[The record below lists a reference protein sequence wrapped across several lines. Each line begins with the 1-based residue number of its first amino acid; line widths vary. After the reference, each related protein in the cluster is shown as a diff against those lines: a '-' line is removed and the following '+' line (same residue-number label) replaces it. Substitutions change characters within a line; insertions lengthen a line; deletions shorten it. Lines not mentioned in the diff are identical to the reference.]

1 MNYARA
7 IARSGRRG
15 DAIAELRELLR
26 RRPDWEPAEREL
38 SQLLAVDP
46 DPARRTEAVV
56 LAEALVRTTTTP
68 DAELLAILAV
78 AYEGAARFADALAA
92 WSEALTAARAAGR
105 TDLVPGLEAAV
116 AACRGRSQ
124 VGGTR

>member
-7 IARSGRRG
+7 LARSGRRG
-15 DAIAELRELLR
+15 DAVAELRELRR
-26 RRPDWEPAEREL
+26 RRPDWQPAEREL

-46 DPARRTEAVV
+46 DPARTEAVV

>member
-1 MNYARA
+1 M
-7 IARSGRRG
+7 
-15 DAIAELRELLR
+15 
-26 RRPDWEPAEREL
+26 
-38 SQLLAVDP
+38 
-46 DPARRTEAVV
+46 
-56 LAEALVRTTTTP
+56 RTTRTP

-78 AYEGAARFADALAA
+78 AYEGAARFSDALRA
-92 WSEALTAARAAGR
+92 WSEALTAARATGR

>member
-1 MNYARA
+1 MNYAKA
-7 IARSGRRG
+7 LARSGRRG

-26 RRPDWEPAEREL
+26 RRPDWQAAEREL
-38 SQLLAVDP
+38 SQLLAADP
-46 DPARRTEAVV
+46 DPARRTEAVA
-56 LAEALVRTTTTP
+56 LAEELVRTTKTP